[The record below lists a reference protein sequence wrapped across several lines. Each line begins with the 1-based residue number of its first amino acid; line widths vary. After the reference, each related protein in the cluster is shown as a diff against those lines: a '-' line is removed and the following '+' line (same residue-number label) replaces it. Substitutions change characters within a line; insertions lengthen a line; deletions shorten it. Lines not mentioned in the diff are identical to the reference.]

1 MQTKPYPVLIRSECF
16 LPFGAGWDCPT
27 PEEIRT
33 LMQIAELTGSK
44 AATLTGLKDSRTVR
58 RWVGGIH
65 PFLFRPGLFWLNM
78 QDWVKS
84 GRCETDFSC

>member
-58 RWVGGIH
+58 RWVGGDTPI
-65 PFLFRPGLFWLNM
+65 PFSAWAILVEYAGLGKIWK
-78 QDWVKS
+78 V
-84 GRCETDFSC
+84 

>member
-1 MQTKPYPVLIRSECF
+1 MF
-16 LPFGAGWDCPT
+16 LPFGAGWVCPT

-58 RWVGGIH
+58 RWIGEIP
-65 PFLFRPGLFWLNM
+65 PFLFGLAILVEYAGLGKIWK
-78 QDWVKS
+78 V
-84 GRCETDFSC
+84 

>member
-1 MQTKPYPVLIRSECF
+1 MQTKSYPVLIRSECF
-16 LPFGAGWDCPT
+16 LRLGAGRDCPT

-58 RWVGGIH
+58 RWVGGDTPI
-65 PFLFRPGLFWLNM
+65 PF
-78 QDWVKS
+78 S
-84 GRCETDFSC
+84 A

>member
-1 MQTKPYPVLIRSECF
+1 MF
-16 LPFGAGWDCPT
+16 LPFGAGWVCPT

-58 RWVGGIH
+58 RWIGEIPHSFFG
-65 PFLFRPGLFWLNM
+65 LGYPG
-78 QDWVKS
+78 
-84 GRCETDFSC
+84 